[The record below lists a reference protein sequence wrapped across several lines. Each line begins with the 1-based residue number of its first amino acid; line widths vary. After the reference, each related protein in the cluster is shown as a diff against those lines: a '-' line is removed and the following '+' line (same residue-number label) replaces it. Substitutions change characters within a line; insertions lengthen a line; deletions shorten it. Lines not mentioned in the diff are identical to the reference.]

1 MPNQR
6 HPDKTRIGLW
16 IYKEDKERIISIMER
31 ESIKTLTDYFLSR
44 IEGDVKNQSKG
55 DIKDAKC

>member
-1 MPNQR
+1 
-6 HPDKTRIGLW
+6 
-16 IYKEDKERIISIMER
+16 MER

-44 IEGDVKNQSKG
+44 IERGVKNQSKG